1 VWCFE
6 LRSGRRIARP
16 LAVVSLLEADPL
28 CHGIIRPAPAPAY
41 YRRRCCSPPELGCWP
56 IGMTARPGPGCGPLL
71 AALLAVL
78 QGQARALQTTR
89 SKPLVR
95 MGYFQESQPFA
106 VACARGWLN
115 TVEYDVGC
123 FPQSSGDYAVSKL
136 DSGDLDLAQLGST
149 PIAVSNARGVD
160 VVSFQMAHDSS
171 HSQGMC
177 TKGGG
182 GPMSLL
188 GKRIACPFGS
198 TAHFHM
204 LFLLSEL
211 GLPVCPGAQRA
222 PHPGCVALE
231 NMSPSAL
238 IAAWD
243 ADKIDGGFVWGHA
256 FVHMRT
262 HGGTA
267 FYLTG
272 GFAIHLA
279 SGNLQ

>member
-1 VWCFE
+1 MARQ
-6 LRSGRRIARP
+6 LRWRRHKKRSI
-16 LAVVSLLEADPL
+16 LEA
-28 CHGIIRPAPAPAY
+28 A
-41 YRRRCCSPPELGCWP
+41 
-56 IGMTARPGPGCGPLL
+56 L
-71 AALLAVL
+71 ALALLT
-78 QGQARALQTTR
+78 QQTAAKT
-89 SKPLVR
+89 LVR

-115 TVEYDVGC
+115 TAEYDVGC
-123 FPQSSGDYAVSKL
+123 FPQSSGGYAVSKL
-136 DSGDLDLAQLGST
+136 DSADLDLAQLGST

-160 VVSFQMAHDSS
+160 VVSFQMAHGMS

-198 TAHFHM
+198 TAHLHT

-211 GLPVCPGAQRA
+211 GLPACPDSSSSQQAL
-222 PHPGCVALE
+222 HPECVAVV

-243 ADKIDGGFVWGHA
+243 AGQIDGGFAWGHA

-262 HGGTA
+262 HGGVTTHS
-267 FYLTG
+267 FCTEVLDP
-272 GFAIHLA
+272 
-279 SGNLQ
+279 S